1 MNVAVHFFGTRSD
14 SGLTVKQ
21 FQIIVV
27 IIIGFGVKFQQHE
40 TLRFFV
46 LDVKLY
52 QSFSI
57 VSNTF
62 HKLSNTYERGC
73 TCAIHACV
81 GVLRTVVTEKGE
93 REKNRSAENIYA
105 CRAHRPS
112 SFDYQVIP
120 VSDTNFP
127 LYF

>member
-14 SGLTVKQ
+14 SVLTVKQ
-21 FQIIVV
+21 FEIIVAR
-27 IIIGFGVKFQQHE
+27 IIDSGLKFQQHE

-81 GVLRTVVTEKGE
+81 GVLRTAVTEKGK

-127 LYF
+127 QYF